1 MKNLVLSFILILLL
15 STGLLLGQENLN
27 VTQNTA
33 QSMLK
38 AANADQSSF
47 RGGTFFVNPSREIEG
62 SVYLFDTWE
71 NHGVI
76 YLDDKQRFV
85 LNNININIERNSF
98 DSRISQDSIFI
109 FNTNNIVKFII
120 NNKTYKNLYSEE
132 KKRIYEIVYKSKDSF
147 VILKGFKIKLV
158 KGSSNPMVNRENNKY
173 SRSENYFLKQG
184 DNTIKPFKLNRKKIL
199 GLISEDQER
208 VAKLDQFMKG
218 NKLSYRKSEDVK
230 KGLEYSA
237 LN

>member
-1 MKNLVLSFILILLL
+1 MKHLVLSFILILLL

-33 QSMLK
+33 QSMLRATN
-38 AANADQSSF
+38 AAQSSF
-47 RGGTFFVNPSREIEG
+47 SGSTYFVNPSREIEG

-76 YLDDKQRFV
+76 YLDDKQRFI
-85 LNNININIERNSF
+85 LNNININIEHNSF
-98 DSRISQDSIFI
+98 DSRISQDSIFT

-158 KGSSNPMVNRENNKY
+158 EGSPNPMVNRRNNKY

-184 DNTIKPFKLNRKKIL
+184 EDTIKPFKLNRKKIL

-208 VAKLDQFMKG
+208 VAKLDQFMKDY
-218 NKLSYRKSEDVK
+218 KLSYRKSEDVK
-230 KGLEYSA
+230 KGLEYSV